1 MCLGTLAMH
10 LKHRHFL
17 SVHYFDY
24 RSWMSEQCYLV
35 SAPLWWTEDGGE
47 EKELCKPVVKC
58 FNQCNPFFQ
67 VHFLLRFLFCTDCNP
82 FIGCDGLRGRP
93 LNTHELVA
101 LVILHT
107 LMDNIRQGVSACSHH
122 FCWHHGS
129 AGCGPKAWRCFDPG
143 RTTWSPVDLK
153 KLPWQCC
160 SPNCLARSLKLFL
173 SSACF
178 QVSEAHKLALV
189 SLTRL

>member
-1 MCLGTLAMH
+1 MCIISTTGPECQNSAIWYLLLSDGPRMVEKRRNYVSLLWNA
-10 LKHRHFL
+10 LINAIHF
-17 SVHYFDY
+17 F
-24 RSWMSEQCYLV
+24 R
-35 SAPLWWTEDGGE
+35 
-47 EKELCKPVVKC
+47 
-58 FNQCNPFFQ
+58 FI
-67 VHFLLRFLFCTDCNP
+67 FLLMFLFCTDCNP

-93 LNTHELVA
+93 FNTHELVA

-107 LMDNIRQGVSACSHH
+107 LMDSIRQGVSACSHH

-129 AGCGPKAWRCFDPG
+129 AGCGAKACRCFDPG

-153 KLPWQCC
+153 ELPWQCC